1 MPIGGLG
8 DKFMKV
14 RQPGIHYLLVLL
26 ALIIFPV
33 MVTFKLFDREV
44 SVDNFEQGRVITEI
58 NFISSWGGT
67 DTKALLLQQVLQ
79 EFEKNNP
86 GVRIINESMSGTEF
100 LFKLKTNF
108 AQGNDPD
115 VFGLW
120 PGSDIKTLIRQGKVA
135 DLTELLAEDEEW
147 SGSFGENAWSY
158 DKFDGRIY
166 GLPCEIIYEG
176 LFVNKDL
183 FNKYGIKVPETYEEL
198 KDAVIA
204 FKGHGIIPI
213 AFNATPEGTFLYQN
227 IVMKLGGK
235 EETENPYREGKI
247 NQCYIDGMKYVKELY
262 ELGAFPKNAFTIDD
276 RARDNL
282 FVEKKAAMIVQGS
295 WLIGHGSLAAGDES
309 VDIVPFP
316 VFKEGKARQ
325 SSIIYGL
332 GNGNFHMS
340 AKAFQDK
347 EKRELCIKLL
357 KHLTSVETAK
367 VFSYETSFISNIRI
381 PDRDM
386 QPGRL
391 MRRGKMLIA
400 QSAELV
406 GPTDSFI
413 DRNLWEQILVTSFPQ
428 VLEGRKTPEEVFE
441 EMDRR
446 AAQQ

>member
-1 MPIGGLG
+1 
-8 DKFMKV
+8 MKV
-14 RQPGIHYLLVLL
+14 RQPGIHYLLILL

-33 MVTFKLFDREV
+33 MVTFRLFDREV
-44 SVDNFEQGRVITEI
+44 SFDNSEQGRNITEI
-58 NFISSWGGT
+58 RFISSWGGT

-79 EFEKNNP
+79 EFEQDNP
-86 GVRIINESMSGTEF
+86 GVHIINESMSGMEF

-120 PGSDIKTLIRQGKVA
+120 PGSDIKILIKQDKVA
-135 DLTELLAEDEEW
+135 DLTEVLAADEEW
-147 SGSFGENAWSY
+147 AASFGENAWNY

-176 LFVNKDL
+176 LFINKDL
-183 FNKYGIKVPETYEEL
+183 FKKYGIKVPETYEEL

-213 AFNATPEGTFLYQN
+213 AYNATPEGTFLYQN
-227 IVMKLGGK
+227 LVMKLGGK
-235 EETENPYREGKI
+235 EATENPYKDGKI
-247 NQCYIDGMKYVKELY
+247 NQCYIDGMKYIKELY
-262 ELGAFPKNAFTIDD
+262 ELGAFPRNAFTIDD
-276 RARDNL
+276 KTRDNL
-282 FVEKKAAMIVQGS
+282 FVEKKAAMIVSGS
-295 WLIGHGSLAAGDES
+295 WLIGHGSLNAEDES

-316 VFKEGKARQ
+316 AFKEGKAHP

-340 AKAFQDK
+340 ARAFQDP
-347 EKRELCIKLL
+347 EKREICIKLL
-357 KHLTSVETAK
+357 KHLTSAETAK
-367 VFSYETSFISNIRI
+367 LFSHETSFISNIRI
-381 PDRDM
+381 PDQDI
-386 QPGRL
+386 PPSRL
-391 MRRGKMLIA
+391 MRRGKVLIA

-406 GPTDSFI
+406 GPTDSFL